1 MRAALRLLFFAVYTI
16 TVSGK
21 LVSHGSFSGGF
32 TRCSPGGA
40 KIRFLYAEET
50 EPLGLAVPETFR
62 AISLLLRLLLLLLLL
77 FCLFC
82 FFLILGDVQ

>member
-1 MRAALRLLFFAVYTI
+1 MRAALHLLFFAVYTI

-50 EPLGLAVPETFR
+50 EPLGLAALETFR

>member
-32 TRCSPGGA
+32 TRCSPRGA

-62 AISLLLRLLLLLLLL
+62 AISLLLRLLLVLLLL